1 MRLRPLP
8 NTDTLVS
15 EICLGTMMFGD
26 QVNKN
31 NAFQQLDIA
40 TKELGINFI
49 VRCYWLQLLHSE
61 LGHFSLFRILL
72 KYILR
77 QAHQVLQETQ
87 KKLLESG

>member
-1 MRLRPLP
+1 MKELYYCYLNYGYTQGLEEGMRLRPIP

-31 NAFQQLDIA
+31 NAFQQLDVA

-49 VRCYWLQLLHSE
+49 VRYH
-61 LGHFSLFRILL
+61 ILMIDKIKDNIVHL
-72 KYILR
+72 IL
-77 QAHQVLQETQ
+77 
-87 KKLLESG
+87 

>member
-1 MRLRPLP
+1 M
-8 NTDTLVS
+8 
-15 EICLGTMMFGD
+15 
-26 QVNKN
+26 
-31 NAFQQLDIA
+31 
-40 TKELGINFI
+40 
-49 VRCYWLQLLHSE
+49 LLAAIITVDSE